1 MRPVSAIVSV
11 LLGAA
16 CCFFAG
22 CFVGCGGTRGG
33 SAAAGAK
40 AGYEAANAA
49 YASASASAK
58 AASSS
63 ASARAVRCAVTAVR
77 EFPHDPSAYTQGL
90 FFSDGV
96 LYESTGQY
104 GASTLRTVS
113 LESGEVLSKAVLS
126 DRFFGEGSV
135 ILDGSLYVLTWT
147 EGQAFIYGPD
157 LSYRRAVKYP
167 REGWGLTT
175 DGRRLIASDGSDRL
189 YFMDKELN
197 LLQVLQVRLDG
208 RPARLLNELEW
219 IDGRIWANV
228 YLSDLIYVINPVGG
242 LVERVLDCSGLLPD
256 SLRTP
261 DTDVLNGIAFNPA
274 DGRIYLTGKNWP
286 RLYEVSVPEI

>member
-33 SAAAGAK
+33 SAAAGARAHDASTK
-40 AGYEAANAA
+40 G
-49 YASASASAK
+49 ASASSK
-58 AASSS
+58 AA
-63 ASARAVRCAVTAVR
+63 RCAVTAVR

-104 GASTLRTVS
+104 GESSLRTVS
-113 LESGEVLSKAVLS
+113 LESGEVLAETLLG

-175 DGRRLIASDGSDRL
+175 DGRRLIASDGSDWL

-197 LLQVLQVRLDG
+197 LLQALQVRLDG

-228 YLSDLIYVINPVGG
+228 YLSDLIYVINPSNG

-286 RLYEVSVPEI
+286 RLYEVSVPAL